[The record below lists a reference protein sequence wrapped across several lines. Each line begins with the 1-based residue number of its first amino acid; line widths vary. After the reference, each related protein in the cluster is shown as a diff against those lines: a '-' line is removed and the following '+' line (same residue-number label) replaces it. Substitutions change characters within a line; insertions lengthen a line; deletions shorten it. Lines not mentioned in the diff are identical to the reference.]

1 MEPARREGIL
11 SATRA
16 WTDGRQVGL
25 DPRSAMDVGDEH
37 PIQPVPG
44 SSHGLLAQGESSR
57 LRKSLLDIC
66 VSSGAA
72 PVASDSPPSSC
83 PPRPYQISHRSSG
96 SMPTFCGGELA
107 AGQNAAQMPAN
118 VSWQTED
125 GAERE
130 GACGAQLMA
139 RTGDSGVATDQPPPS
154 AGLKRAH
161 PTDAFMRE
169 LAPSTSTTG
178 SWLVRER
185 EQSRPR
191 TSLAAAQCGS
201 VFGQAGTTQACGA
214 PKGTLLNNLLNNRH
228 MHSERVPPLT
238 VTRHSHA
245 ARACQRARRCCFGR
259 TCASR
264 STPPSLPAVGP
275 FDAGH
280 RLLGRTPLPH
290 DPGRVSGPCACA
302 LPPPADADRHGR
314 CAPRTRREQIFG
326 RLSGTQGSGHFP
338 RMPAGRPR

>member
-1 MEPARREGIL
+1 
-11 SATRA
+11 
-16 WTDGRQVGL
+16 
-25 DPRSAMDVGDEH
+25 
-37 PIQPVPG
+37 
-44 SSHGLLAQGESSR
+44 
-57 LRKSLLDIC
+57 
-66 VSSGAA
+66 
-72 PVASDSPPSSC
+72 
-83 PPRPYQISHRSSG
+83 
-96 SMPTFCGGELA
+96 MPTFCGGELA

-201 VFGQAGTTQACGA
+201 VFGQAGTTQA
-214 PKGTLLNNLLNNRH
+214 
-228 MHSERVPPLT
+228 RVPLG
-238 VTRHSHA
+238 VLL
-245 ARACQRARRCCFGR
+245 
-259 TCASR
+259 
-264 STPPSLPAVGP
+264 PPSQLSVPSTQGTVSSDAQLRLMTPAEFEAHVRAHCRFLLMP
-275 FDAGH
+275 IITANALHEVAENKNLAGYQAAWLSEQLTGLLTKV
-280 RLLGRTPLPH
+280 RADDGVLVIGDYLGRGHAMGTAAIIHL
-290 DPGRVSGPCACA
+290 
-302 LPPPADADRHGR
+302 
-314 CAPRTRREQIFG
+314 RTDDLLTE
-326 RLSGTQGSGHFP
+326 
-338 RMPAGRPR
+338 